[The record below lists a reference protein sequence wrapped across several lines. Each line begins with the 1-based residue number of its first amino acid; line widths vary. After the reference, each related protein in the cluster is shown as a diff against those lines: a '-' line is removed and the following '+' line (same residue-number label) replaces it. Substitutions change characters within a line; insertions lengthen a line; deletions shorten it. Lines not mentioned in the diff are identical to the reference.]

1 MVKGTDLAKVQ
12 FSYNDNGKNVTRNM
26 YVQHGITIDF
36 SGDGK
41 AENGKYH
48 IGADGAVYN
57 DKGDKID
64 VIQTTR
70 EQMAA
75 LEGMSMAAEESGSNP
90 VKGKFILTDA
100 DINAAMSDEGGYNSS
115 LHVNMRQN
123 ALGGNK
129 KTHYRDGQWDT
140 GANMN
145 NGRYDTKLTGDGDPS
160 FVSVS
165 SDRTEAKAKQYQE
178 QRWAEEHPI
187 LNGIKK
193 GWNYITSFFD

>member
-26 YVQHGITIDF
+26 YVQQGINIDF
-36 SGDGK
+36 SGKEK

-48 IGADGAVYN
+48 IGSDGAVYN
-57 DKGDKID
+57 DKGDKVD
-64 VIQTTR
+64 VIQTTK

-75 LEGMSMAAEESGSNP
+75 LEGMSMAAEENGSNP

-100 DINAAMSDEGGYNSS
+100 DINAAMTEEGGYNSS

-129 KTHYRDGQWDT
+129 KTHYKDGQWDT
-140 GANMN
+140 GASISD
-145 NGRYDTKLTGDGDPS
+145 GKYDTRLTGDGTAS
-160 FVSVS
+160 YVSVS

-187 LNGIKK
+187 LNGIKQ